1 MGQTEYIQGVQAER
15 FDSQLRDARAATQ
28 AQAAVASAHAWK
40 DRATQLERR
49 LVASQAKVAAIAD
62 EATVLAVTKDVA
74 LANLAEIQAALA
86 AVAPNHPLAKANEML
101 LKRRGEIDRRLVAH
115 GMVLDRSDPQV
126 NRIIKTRR

>member
-1 MGQTEYIQGVQAER
+1 MGQTDYVQGVQAER
-15 FDSQLRDARAATQ
+15 FDSQLREARASTQ

-40 DRATQLERR
+40 DRATLLERR
-49 LVASQAKVAAIAD
+49 LVASQAKVVAVED
-62 EATVLAVTKDVA
+62 EATVLAVTRDVA

-86 AVAPNHPLAKANEML
+86 VVAPNHPLAKANEMQ

-115 GMVLDRSDPQV
+115 GMVLDRSDPRA